1 VTSSTRRRVASNT
14 AVQLAGKAAV
24 LALGAVSIA
33 VLTRYLGTGDYGRY
47 ALALVYMQLFA
58 VLADAGLYTTVVRD
72 ISKDPSR
79 TELLVGNT
87 LALRLVL
94 SLVVIVLACGI
105 SFLLPYEPDVRVAI
119 ALAGVPMLFGMLASS
134 YVAVLQSRLRM
145 GRAVVGDVVG
155 RAAALALTLLVAG
168 LDLGFYAVM
177 GAAAG
182 GTLAT
187 LIVTWGLTRR
197 LVALRFRFEWEVWR
211 RLLLTALPLGLAL
224 AVNAVYFRAD
234 TLIISLYEPF
244 GQVGLYTLSYR
255 ILELALVVGTIFLNT
270 GFPVL
275 SEAVG
280 RDEARARRAIQSS
293 FDLLVILGVPLVA
306 GGLVLA
312 PEVVELVAGSDFS
325 GAAEPLRILL
335 VAGALAWVN
344 GVFGFALIAK
354 ERQLSALWLNLTG
367 LVFNIGLN
375 FIFVPRYGIVAAAVI
390 TVASEILILAGS
402 YPLMR
407 RNFGF
412 FPAPRTLAPA
422 VAAAAVMAGLLWL
435 LEDVFV
441 PLTALL
447 GVVLYGMVLWAIS
460 PASREIATGLRR
472 TGRA

>member
-1 VTSSTRRRVASNT
+1 MRSPW
-14 AVQLAGKAAV
+14 
-24 LALGAVSIA
+24 SIA
-33 VLTRYLGTGDYGRY
+33 VTY
-47 ALALVYMQLFA
+47 A

-94 SLVVIVLACGI
+94 SLAVIALACAI

-119 ALAGVPMLFGMLASS
+119 ALAGGPLFFGMLASS

-155 RAAALALTLLVAG
+155 RAAALGLTLLVAG

-182 GTLAT
+182 GTLAA
-187 LIVTWGLTRR
+187 LIVTWALTRS
-197 LVALRFRFEWEVWR
+197 LVSLRFRFEPEVWR
-211 RLLLTALPLGLAL
+211 RLLVTALPLGLAL

-255 ILELALVVGTIFLNT
+255 ILELTLVVGTIFLNT
-270 GFPVL
+270 GFPAL
-275 SEAVG
+275 SEAVA

-402 YPLMR
+402 YSLMR

-412 FPAPRTLAPA
+412 FPAPRTLPS
-422 VAAAAVMAGLLWL
+422 
-435 LEDVFV
+435 
-441 PLTALL
+441 LT
-447 GVVLYGMVLWAIS
+447 
-460 PASREIATGLRR
+460 
-472 TGRA
+472 

>member
-14 AVQLAGKAAV
+14 AIQLAGKGVV

-33 VLTRYLGTGDYGRY
+33 VLTRYLGPGDYGRFT
-47 ALALVYMQLFA
+47 LALVYMQLFA
-58 VLADAGLYTTVVRD
+58 VLADVGLYTTVVRD

-79 TELLVGNT
+79 TEVLVGNT
-87 LALRLVL
+87 LTLRLVL
-94 SLVVIVLACGI
+94 SLAVIVLACAL
-105 SFLLPYEPDVRVAI
+105 SLLLPYEPDVRVAI
-119 ALAGVPMLFGMLASS
+119 ALAGAPLLFGMLASS

-155 RAAALALTLLVAG
+155 RAMALGLTLLVAG

-182 GTLAT
+182 GTLTT
-187 LIVTWGLTRR
+187 LLVTWGLTRR
-197 LVALRFRFEWEVWR
+197 LVALRFRFEPAVWR
-211 RLLLTALPLGLAL
+211 RLLVTAFPLGLAL

-255 ILELALVVGTIFLNT
+255 ILELALVLGTIFLNT
-270 GFPVL
+270 GFPAL
-275 SEAVG
+275 SAAVAH
-280 RDEARARRAIQSS
+280 DEARARRAIQSS

-306 GGLVLA
+306 GGFVLA
-312 PEVVELVAGSDFS
+312 PDVVDLVAGPDFAD
-325 GAAEPLRILL
+325 AAEPLRILL

-354 ERQLSALWLNLTG
+354 ERQLSALWLNLSG

-390 TVASEILILAGS
+390 TVASEVLILAGS
-402 YPLMR
+402 YSLMR
-407 RNFGF
+407 RNFDF
-412 FPAPRTLAPA
+412 FPVPRTLAPA
-422 VAAAAVMAGLLWL
+422 LAAAGAMAGLLWL
-435 LEDVFV
+435 LQEFFV
-441 PLTALL
+441 VLVALL
-447 GVVLYGMVLWAIS
+447 GVALYAVLLWILS
-460 PASREIATGLRR
+460 PASRTVATGLRR
-472 TGRA
+472 